1 MLYLI
6 KWMYAWILPLGGIVL
21 AFMILTAYLFR
32 KKQGGRWAMLIIT
45 ALFYLLSIEPVSDS
59 LIRPLET
66 AYDQPSLES
75 LDGDVIIVLGGG
87 SRAGVP
93 DVDGVGQVGSAAANR
108 FLTALRLERPR
119 TSLSCCP
126 AEPSLKA
133 KPMNRILKS
142 GCSCRWAFRTIESL
156 WTIKVEIRQKTR
168 LSPKKSA
175 GSRAG
180 RSPFW

>member
-1 MLYLI
+1 MDVRLDFALRRHST
-6 KWMYAWILPLGGIVL
+6 

-93 DVDGVGQVGSAAANR
+93 DVDASVRSEVRRPTGS
-108 FLTALRLERPR
+108 
-119 TSLSCCP
+119 
-126 AEPSLKA
+126 
-133 KPMNRILKS
+133 
-142 GCSCRWAFRTIESL
+142 
-156 WTIKVEIRQKTR
+156 
-168 LSPKKSA
+168 
-175 GSRAG
+175 
-180 RSPFW
+180 